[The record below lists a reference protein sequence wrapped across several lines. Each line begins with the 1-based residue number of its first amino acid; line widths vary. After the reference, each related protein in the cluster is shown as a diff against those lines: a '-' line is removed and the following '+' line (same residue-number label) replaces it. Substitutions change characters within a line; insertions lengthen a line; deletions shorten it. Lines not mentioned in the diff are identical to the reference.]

1 MPRRTVR
8 EMAEHEACCPVC
20 AARREE
26 MYELIRNLHTL
37 DSDIETPDELSI
49 AWRQMIRM
57 EKPPKRR
64 IDTNIRLWIAVA
76 ALLVI
81 MFGGATLVH
90 MGLIPASFN
99 SGDIPSDTLL
109 PPISGIFA
117 KTEQGGSA
125 LSSGDSSLLAPS
137 GGAYKLL
144 RNGSYTIKTTSFDED
159 RNAIL
164 DLTIQY
170 GGWAQRNSVSGD
182 PLTQEGKGGRFCALQ
197 IRVPETMLGGFLRSL
212 DSLVD
217 VTSSELQQQDYS
229 DQYAETTTKLA
240 GLQSQL
246 VRLKQLLADTTGIEE
261 IMTIEARIA
270 DLEAQISSIQGTLEG
285 WDSRAMY
292 PQIDIALTEMAVIPE
307 GIGSTLW
314 SRMRTQFGISMH
326 AVGSYF
332 MDMLVFITI
341 AAPWIMVVAIMA
353 GMALLVEKWHWRSK
367 QL

>member
-1 MPRRTVR
+1 MVR
-8 EMAEHEACCPVC
+8 EMAEHEAGCPVC

-26 MYELIRNLHTL
+26 MYELIRSLHTL
-37 DSDIETPDELSI
+37 DSDIEPPDELSI
-49 AWRQMIRM
+49 SWRQMIRM

-64 IDTNIRLWIAVA
+64 IDTNIRLWVAVA

-90 MGLIPASFN
+90 MGLIPASF
-99 SGDIPSDTLL
+99 SQGEIPSDTLL
-109 PPISGIFA
+109 PPISGVFA
-117 KTEQGGSA
+117 GAGQGGST
-125 LSSGDSSLLAPS
+125 LSSGESPLLAPS
-137 GGAYKLL
+137 GATYKLL
-144 RNGSYTIKTTSFDED
+144 RNGSYTVKTTNFDED

-164 DLTIQY
+164 DLTLQY

-182 PLTQEGKGGRFCALQ
+182 PLTQDGKGGRFCTLQ

-217 VTSSELQQQDYS
+217 VTGSELLQQDYS

-246 VRLKQLLADTTGIEE
+246 ARLEQLLADTSDIEE

-270 DLEAQISSIQGTLEG
+270 DLEAQISSVQGTLEG

-292 PQIDIALTEMAVIPE
+292 PQIDIALTETAIIPV

-314 SRMRTQFGISMH
+314 GRMRTQFGVSMR

-332 MDMLVFITI
+332 IDMLVFLTI
-341 AAPWIMVVAIMA
+341 ATPWIMVVAIMA